1 MKLHYYC
8 WLLAGLTLAGCAK
21 KQVITITVKNTTEL
35 PREKETVEIPWQE
48 VAARYAGW
56 TATGVIITDA
66 EGFELPSQVL
76 YGGDGTPR
84 SIIFQA
90 SAAPGATSAYM
101 MLRGAPAEYARQVF
115 GRFVPERYDD
125 FAWENALVAFR
136 VYGPA
141 LEATGEISNGIDAWV
156 KSSRQLVLDDWY
168 ATGDYHRDHGHGLDC
183 YKVGRTLGAGA
194 MAPLVDGALVLGNN
208 FMAYNIVDQG
218 PLRLSFELTYAPYA
232 VGGSVVTERRLITLD
247 ANSRF
252 NRVEER
258 YENAAAM
265 DVAAGIVLREGEG
278 TMWTDA
284 ENGVVAYWEPRNND
298 NDDDNGHTAVA
309 LLFPSG
315 VKGIER
321 VEGHLAGIVGYAPD
335 APCVYYA
342 GTGWSKGGI
351 ETPDAWQQ
359 HVADELT
366 KLKNPL
372 EVEINK

>member
-1 MKLHYYC
+1 
-8 WLLAGLTLAGCAK
+8 LTLAGCVK
-21 KQVITITVKNTTEL
+21 KQVITITVRNTTEL

-48 VAARYAGW
+48 VTARYADW
-56 TATGVIITDA
+56 VATGVIITDA

-76 YGGDGTPR
+76 YRGDETPR
-84 SIIFQA
+84 AIIFQA
-90 SAAPGATSAYM
+90 TTAPGATSAYM
-101 MLRGAPAEYARQVF
+101 MLRGTPSEYSRQVY

-156 KSSRQLVLDDWY
+156 KSSHHLVLDDWY

-194 MAPLVDGALVLGNN
+194 MAPLVNGAFVLGNN
-208 FMAYNIVDQG
+208 FTAYNIVDQG
-218 PLRLSFELTYAPYA
+218 PLRFSFELTYAPYA
-232 VGGSVVTERRLITLD
+232 VGESTVTERRLITLD

-252 NRVEER
+252 NRIEEH

-265 DVAAGIVLREGEG
+265 EVAAAIVLREGEG
-278 TMWTDA
+278 TKWTDVT
-284 ENGVVAYWEPRNND
+284 NGVVAYWEPQNND
-298 NDDDNGHTAVA
+298 NDENNGHTAVA

-315 VKGIER
+315 IKDAGR
-321 VEGHLAGIVGYAPD
+321 VDGHLAGIVDYVPGT
-335 APCVYYA
+335 PCVYYV

-372 EVEINK
+372 EIEINK